1 MNAGAHVY
9 RQDGDSHGNAVID
22 AVIRAGAI
30 DTVEKAGNACVIVW
44 KANAAEQIE
53 AALSEF
59 GYRLVPVP
67 ESGFDVTP

>member
-9 RQDGDSHGNAVID
+9 RQDDGSHGNVVID

-30 DTVEKAGNACVIVW
+30 DRVEQAGGSCVIIW
-44 KANAAEQIE
+44 QANAAEQIE

-59 GYRLVPVP
+59 GFRLIPVP

>member
-1 MNAGAHVY
+1 MMTEKPAGNVI
-9 RQDGDSHGNAVID
+9 ID
-22 AVIRAGAI
+22 AVIRAAAI
-30 DTVEKAGNACVIVW
+30 DEVQEHGSACLIIW
-44 KANAAEQIE
+44 RANAAEQIE